1 MANHNLVID
10 AWIKEAEEA
19 LKLVEGLENTIKN
32 RNPEH
37 FSLRSTAK
45 SKLLELGVKLDRLES
60 LLHNPPSKPNLISEY
75 KEQILCIYRTDEDL
89 KFRWKML
96 SDIQLRTRE
105 VALSLYAFPS
115 PNRSGGL
122 PTAVADAK
130 EKSAAIK
137 SCCQDQMKAS
147 SSKENSELLEPLV
160 SDEATQSHSQ
170 FGSYRPMSLLWK
182 ACWTIIVFL
191 VVAALLFIFVLLR
204 AVLLSMY
211 SA

>member
-1 MANHNLVID
+1 MSLPTASKARERVGEMANHNLVID

-60 LLHNPPSKPNLISEY
+60 LLHNPPSKPNL
-75 KEQILCIYRTDEDL
+75 TDEDL

-160 SDEATQSHSQ
+160 MMQPKVIHS
-170 FGSYRPMSLLWK
+170 
-182 ACWTIIVFL
+182 L
-191 VVAALLFIFVLLR
+191 VLIDQ
-204 AVLLSMY
+204 
-211 SA
+211 